1 MKYIFIILFITAGM
15 LFANPQANLNECD
28 SLKVGLVL
36 SGGGA
41 KGFAHIGVLKV
52 IDELGL
58 KVDYISGTSMGSILG
73 ALYAIGYTPDELED
87 LAKSIDW
94 NSFLMDKTPRTAL
107 SMEEKD
113 LEKRYALSFPML
125 NNKPVLPS
133 GLVAGQ
139 NFSNLLAKLTL
150 SVHHLESFDDFPI
163 PFRCVA
169 TDIEKG
175 EAVVFDSGYLADAIR
190 ASMSIPTMF
199 KPIELNGKLLVDG
212 GLVRNFPVSDCI
224 EMGADYVIG
233 IDVARTF
240 KSKEQLQT
248 LVNIVEQSIGL
259 NGAFSTLEQRKL
271 VDLLIQ
277 PDTEAYSITDFEYID
292 SLIAIGERAARRQF
306 KELLKIAESQ
316 KNRKENFFPIKS
328 VDSLYVVKTEVKGLD
343 KLSKNIIIGMH
354 GIIENRWMNQ
364 DDLSELVDR
373 LYGSGYFERVTYEFK
388 PVNNGIH
395 LILRVVEKNV
405 NSFRV
410 GLHYNTDLKSSVLL
424 NRTYRNFLLESSK
437 LSIDFKLS
445 ENYGTEAQYFI
456 HTGWKPGFGLK
467 TKIWFNKLDV
477 SIRDSSYAISAN
489 FKYKQF
495 AGSIGLQTTF
505 TNEFV
510 IGGDVSYERV
520 ELTPNFVKPSW
531 YQGSEYS
538 KYLVF
543 RMYMLMDN
551 LDRTFYPR
559 NGVKLHLDY
568 RQSHNRIV
576 DDNNEKNVNHYFMHY
591 KEVMEIGDFFA
602 SGDMWFG
609 GRDNNEITG
618 DRQIYVGGE
627 HYSSVLNLPL
637 WGFSFMEKTVVN
649 AFVMQASLHY
659 EPIENLVISL
669 KGNGC
674 KIGDSY
680 RDLFRSEG
688 KDIYGKKYGLLLG
701 GGVTVG
707 YISPI
712 GPIELSLYGNSERDD
727 LTTFVSIGC
736 PMIF

>member
-1 MKYIFIILFITAGM
+1 MKYILITFLLVTGM
-15 LFANPQANLNECD
+15 LFADTTANSSAED
-28 SLKVGLVL
+28 SLSIGLVL

-52 IDELGL
+52 IDELGIN
-58 KVDYISGTSMGSILG
+58 VEYISGTSMGSILG
-73 ALYAIGYTPDELED
+73 ALYAIGYTPDELEE

-94 NSFLMDKTPRTAL
+94 NSFLLDKIPRTAL

-113 LEKRYALSFPML
+113 LEKRYALTFPMK

-133 GLVAGQ
+133 GLVSGQ
-139 NFSNLLAKLTL
+139 NFSNLLARLTL
-150 SVHHLESFDDFPI
+150 SVHHLENFDDFPI

-169 TDIEKG
+169 TDIERG
-175 EAVVFDSGYLADAIR
+175 EAVVFDSGYLPDAIR

-224 EMGADYVIG
+224 EMGADFVIG
-233 IDVARTF
+233 VDVARTF
-240 KSKEQLQT
+240 KTKDQLQT

-292 SLIAIGERAARRQF
+292 SLIAIGEETARKQIS
-306 KELLKIAESQ
+306 ELLKVKERQ
-316 KNRKENFFPIKS
+316 KQKKEMFYPIKT

-354 GIIENRWMNQ
+354 GIIENKWMKEE
-364 DDLSELVDR
+364 DLSMLVDR

-395 LILRVVEKNV
+395 LVLRVVEKNV

-410 GLHYNTDLKSSVLL
+410 GIHYNTDMKSSVLL
-424 NRTYRNFLLESSK
+424 NRTYKNVLIESSK
-437 LSIDFKLS
+437 LTFDGRLS
-445 ENYGTEAQYFI
+445 ENYGFESQYFV

-467 TKIWFNKLDV
+467 AKFWMNKLDV
-477 SIRDSSYAISAN
+477 NIRDSSYAISAN

-510 IGGDVSYERV
+510 IGGDIIYERV
-520 ELTPNFVKPSW
+520 ELSPNFIKPSW

-538 KYLVF
+538 QYLDF
-543 RMYMLMDN
+543 KLFMLMDN

-559 NGVKLHLDY
+559 SGVKLHLEY
-568 RQSHNRIV
+568 MQSHNRIV
-576 DDNNEKNVNHYFMHY
+576 DDNREKPVNHYFLHY
-591 KEVMEIGDFFA
+591 REVMSIGDFTGTGDLWFA
-602 SGDMWFG
+602 S
-609 GRDNNEITG
+609 RDRNEITG
-618 DRQIYVGGE
+618 DRQVYIGGE
-627 HYSSVLNLPL
+627 YYQGVLNLPL
-637 WGFSFMEKTVVN
+637 WGFSFMEKTVAN
-649 AFVMQASLHY
+649 GIVMQSSIQY
-659 EPIENLVISL
+659 EPVENLIFMI

-680 RDLFRSEG
+680 RDIFRSKG
-688 KDIYGKKYGLLLG
+688 KDVYGKAYGILWG
-701 GGVTVG
+701 GGVSVG

-712 GPIELSLYGNSERDD
+712 GPIEVSLYGNSERDD

>member
-1 MKYIFIILFITAGM
+1 MKYTLLIIFLISGF
-15 LFANPQANLNECD
+15 LFAESEADFSVND
-28 SLKVGLVL
+28 SLSIGLVL

-52 IDELGL
+52 IDELGI
-58 KVDYISGTSMGSILG
+58 KVDYITGTSMGSILG
-73 ALYAIGYTPDELED
+73 ALYAIGYTPAELED

-113 LEKRYALSFPML
+113 LEKRYALSFPMK

-169 TDIEKG
+169 TDIERG
-175 EAVVFDSGYLADAIR
+175 EAVVFDSGYLPDAIR

-199 KPIELNGKLLVDG
+199 KPIELKGKLLVDG

-240 KSKEQLQT
+240 KTKEQLQT

-292 SLIAIGERAARRQF
+292 SLIAIGERTAREQF
-306 KELLKIAESQ
+306 KELRIVADCQ
-316 KNRKENFFPIKS
+316 KTREKTYFPIKT
-328 VDSLYVVKTEVKGLD
+328 VDSLYVVKTEVVGLE
-343 KLSKNIIIGMH
+343 KLSKNIIIGLH
-354 GIIENRWMNQ
+354 GIIQNKWMNQ
-364 DDLSELVDR
+364 NDLGELVDR

-410 GLHYNTDLKSSVLL
+410 GLHYNTDLKSSVML

-445 ENYGTEAQYFI
+445 ENYGTEVQYFI

-467 TKIWFNKLDV
+467 TKLWFNKLDV
-477 SIRDSSYAISAN
+477 SIRDSSYEISAN
-489 FKYKQF
+489 FKYKQY

-510 IGGDVSYERV
+510 IGGDVSYEKV

-551 LDRTFYPR
+551 LDRTFYPK

-576 DDNNEKNVNHYFMHY
+576 DDNNEKPVNHYFLHY
-591 KEVMEIGDFFA
+591 KEVVEMGDFFA
-602 SGDMWFG
+602 SGDFWFG
-609 GRDNNEITG
+609 GRDRSEITG

-627 HYSSVLNLPL
+627 HYPAVLNLPL

-649 AFVMQASLHY
+649 AVVMQSAVHY
-659 EPIENLVISL
+659 EPIENLVFSL
-669 KGNGC
+669 KANGC
-674 KIGDSY
+674 KLGNSY
-680 RDLFRSEG
+680 RDLFRSKG
-688 KDIYGKKYGLLLG
+688 KDIYGKAYGVLFG
-701 GGVTVG
+701 GGLSVG
-707 YISPI
+707 YISPV
-712 GPIELSLYGNSERDD
+712 GPIEISLYGNSERDD